1 MKVLWRISIKEDNP
15 ELLATVFSGKFGDD
29 ITSVEEATERFQ
41 RIKGELIKLIVYLD
55 YGINL
60 YGIHFHCGSA

>member
-29 ITSVEEATERFQ
+29 ITSVEEATERF
-41 RIKGELIKLIVYLD
+41 
-55 YGINL
+55 
-60 YGIHFHCGSA
+60 